1 MSSTHRQISS
11 AFVSNVHSY
20 RLALTSKVVEHLNSS
35 LLIKVSSTFHPN
47 FKSYFV
53 CLTAQSSGGRS
64 THFPSLS
71 FTKINVWSFH
81 SFGATRVCGLEIY
94 HRQTAKSTETRRLP
108 DAPAGGHFSFKKKKL
123 FDRNKMARRIISTH

>member
-20 RLALTSKVVEHLNSS
+20 RLALKRKVEQLSTDTNFINISSKFQKL
-35 LLIKVSSTFHPN
+35 FC
-47 FKSYFV
+47 F
-53 CLTAQSSGGRS
+53 TAQSSGGRS

-71 FTKINVWSFH
+71 FTKINVWSFN

-108 DAPAGGHFSFKKKKL
+108 DAPAGGHFSFFLKKL
-123 FDRNKMARRIISTH
+123 FDRKKMARRIISTH